1 MKSSPHCLALCLL
14 AALLL
19 GGCATASFYPHEARE
34 NVHQGKGGSR
44 FQYEGLDVWFIG
56 APDRRYKILGYIE
69 DDLGATVDEQR
80 KRISSLVAK
89 KAHEIGADAL
99 IEVVTGRQTDS
110 SVSFGSVHG
119 SRNIGFGMGFGFP
132 ISEQQTARYTAI
144 KYLESLLSG

>member
-1 MKSSPHCLALCLL
+1 MNHASTRITACLL
-14 AALLL
+14 SALLL
-19 GGCATASFYPHEARE
+19 GACASASFHPHEARE

-69 DDLGATVDEQR
+69 DGLGGTVDEER

-99 IEVVTGRQTDS
+99 IEVVISRQTDS

-119 SRNIGFGMGFGFP
+119 SRNFGFGMGFGFP
-132 ISEQQTARYTAI
+132 LSEQQTARYTAI
-144 KYLESLLSG
+144 KYLE